1 MCIHLVLCSANV
13 HEIRSIFIHTE
24 LGEDVSSQV
33 VRSSVTSR
41 AADKWRQTWG
51 RVSVPALDDGLFH
64 TRGLLWGRRTRW
76 FLAHHWQE
84 LQQQFGA
91 LGLPCTRF
99 TAAVHTQHNDTHNQ
113 HLINKQKPRKQ
124 PDLLWHFPISL
135 CLLCVID
142 IEVRSVQ
149 SVLRNL
155 IMDTT
160 WGKDS
165 VTGNKTRRLRSH
177 LIR

>member
-1 MCIHLVLCSANV
+1 MCIHLVRCSANV

-113 HLINKQKPRKQ
+113 HLINKKTKQ
-124 PDLLWHFPISL
+124 NPENSLTFSDISLSHSASSVSLILRFVLSSQSYVILLWTSP
-135 CLLCVID
+135 
-142 IEVRSVQ
+142 EE
-149 SVLRNL
+149 
-155 IMDTT
+155 TT
-160 WGKDS
+160 
-165 VTGNKTRRLRSH
+165 V
-177 LIR
+177 

>member
-1 MCIHLVLCSANV
+1 MCIHLVRCSANV

-91 LGLPCTRF
+91 LGLPCTWF
-99 TAAVHTQHNDTHNQ
+99 TAAVHTQHDDTHNQ
-113 HLINKQKPRKQ
+113 HLINKKTPENSLTFS
-124 PDLLWHFPISL
+124 DISL
-135 CLLCVID
+135 SHSASSVSLTLRFVLSSQSYVISLWTPP
-142 IEVRSVQ
+142 EE
-149 SVLRNL
+149 
-155 IMDTT
+155 TT
-160 WGKDS
+160 
-165 VTGNKTRRLRSH
+165 V
-177 LIR
+177 

>member
-1 MCIHLVLCSANV
+1 MCIHLVRCSANV

-113 HLINKQKPRKQ
+113 HLINKKNPENSLTFSDISLSHSASSVSLTLRFVLSSQSYVI
-124 PDLLWHFPISL
+124 LLWTPP
-135 CLLCVID
+135 
-142 IEVRSVQ
+142 EE
-149 SVLRNL
+149 
-155 IMDTT
+155 TT
-160 WGKDS
+160 
-165 VTGNKTRRLRSH
+165 V
-177 LIR
+177 

>member
-1 MCIHLVLCSANV
+1 MCIHLVRCSANA

-64 TRGLLWGRRTRW
+64 TCGLLWGRSPRW

-91 LGLPCTRF
+91 LGLPCTWF
-99 TAAVHTQHNDTHNQ
+99 TAAVHTQHDDTHNQ
-113 HLINKQKPRKQ
+113 HLINKKK
-124 PDLLWHFPISL
+124 
-135 CLLCVID
+135 
-142 IEVRSVQ
+142 
-149 SVLRNL
+149 
-155 IMDTT
+155 
-160 WGKDS
+160 K
-165 VTGNKTRRLRSH
+165 NKTQKTAWPSLTFPYLTLPPLCHWYWGLFCPVSPT
-177 LIR
+177 